1 MKKIY
6 ALFLFLLTVALAACS
21 AAGATNE
28 ASCAPATDQLQLL
41 TNEKHG
47 YCLHYPAGYTA
58 EQPTEQEVAINV
70 GGALNVADPRVFIM
84 VEEANGRT
92 AAEIA
97 EAKAAEAAPIMGEI
111 EQTTIQIDGVEA
123 FVLNGLPGQD
133 IHRLVIFVHNN
144 QLYQMMFV
152 PVGADYGEIAERL
165 EPFYDTIIGS
175 FHFLP

>member
-1 MKKIY
+1 MKTIY
-6 ALFLFLLTVALAACS
+6 STFLFLLMLALAACS
-21 AAGATNE
+21 AASATHE
-28 ASCAPATDQLQLL
+28 ASCAPATEQLQLL

-47 YCLHYPAGYTA
+47 YCLNYPAGYTA

-92 AAEIA
+92 AEEMA
-97 EAKAAEAAPIMGEI
+97 EAKIAEAAPIIGEI
-111 EQTTIQIDGVEA
+111 KPTTVQIDGVSA
-123 FVLNGLPGQD
+123 IVLNGLPGQD

-144 QLYQMMFV
+144 KLYQMMFV